1 MTNFKNKKY
10 NKSDFNWKQVK
21 YSIYR
26 NNINKTIVKRTEL
39 YINKGEN

>member
-1 MTNFKNKKY
+1 M
-10 NKSDFNWKQVK
+10 KSTTKVILIGNLVQ

-26 NNINKTIVKRTEL
+26 NNINKTIIKRTEL